1 MMGLSKF
8 SRSRLLTQTGRCF
21 DRLTMS
27 GKGSEYRLTLTEK
40 STMRSKQNEGA
51 VLRRPLFSIDQHP
64 PSPAG
69 NRTGCAGG
77 WLFVADQGFDLFD
90 HL

>member
-1 MMGLSKF
+1 MMSLSQF
-8 SRSRLLTQTGRCF
+8 SRARLLTQTERCV

-51 VLRRPLFSIDQHP
+51 VTRRPLS
-64 PSPAG
+64 
-69 NRTGCAGG
+69 
-77 WLFVADQGFDLFD
+77 
-90 HL
+90 